1 MKNLRICKIDK
12 SKLLST
18 GAGIYKIAG
27 IKFFKF
33 RNPNDYECTQLNKLE
48 KSYRQRNYFE
58 SPSGSRGISKVMNI
72 TTYMNTQFYGGA
84 EEGGWYYFHKS
95 VMGTFKALCYKDR
108 GNNWQPVDKRIRAQM
123 NANTGLLGRYQ
134 YEGFTSWEI
143 EHEIGENET
152 KETPIYE

>member
-12 SKLLST
+12 SKLLSRGT
-18 GAGIYKIAG
+18 GIYTISG
-27 IKFFKF
+27 IRFHKSF
-33 RNPNDYECTQLNKLE
+33 DACCQLNKLE
-48 KSYRQRNYFE
+48 KSYRQRDYFE

-95 VMGTFKALCYKDR
+95 VIASFKALCYKDR
-108 GNNWQPVDKRIRAQM
+108 GNHWQPVDKRIKAQM